1 MLSLPPPLSLLQLF
15 PPIPTEWG
23 LEQGMTLIISLAIWL
38 QGGES
43 VECVFSV
50 ARELQ
55 DESGLCVCVSLTQA
69 LSSCPPSSRRT
80 CSAWAGLTLTSEKSD
95 NRSDVTSSWAHTYGH
110 TRRSMRCYQRT
121 RVKETAFPTIQ
132 RHSLHGSAA
141 QSGAAVNTVPAW
153 CGGAPRNRQTPSL
166 FHPADLGV

>member
-55 DESGLCVCVSLTQA
+55 DESGLCVCVSYTGLVLMSA
-69 LSSCPPSSRRT
+69 ELS
-80 CSAWAGLTLTSEKSD
+80 E
-95 NRSDVTSSWAHTYGH
+95 DVLG
-110 TRRSMRCYQRT
+110 
-121 RVKETAFPTIQ
+121 V
-132 RHSLHGSAA
+132 
-141 QSGAAVNTVPAW
+141 
-153 CGGAPRNRQTPSL
+153 GGAY
-166 FHPADLGV
+166 ADLREV

>member
-110 TRRSMRCYQRT
+110 TRRLMRCSSAHTRQRNCISHNST
-121 RVKETAFPTIQ
+121 TLTSRKCCSKW
-132 RHSLHGSAA
+132 RSCKHCSSLVRWRS
-141 QSGAAVNTVPAW
+141 QKSSNAVSV
-153 CGGAPRNRQTPSL
+153 SSS
-166 FHPADLGV
+166 